1 MKDYAKL
8 LVRNRLPIPR
18 RNRDVDPVPE
28 PVPDTPTRSSRS
40 ATPNPSNMEANHP
53 SNVYRDLDSWRP
65 NKRSDTG
72 VTAQDI
78 MSDEEFA
85 AVKKTGRPSVVEKKK
100 RGVCMTMSVSPEE
113 AEILRRYAASL
124 NMTYSEWARSVLFQ
138 HMKRKVPNRP
148 GNPKDK

>member
-1 MKDYAKL
+1 M
-8 LVRNRLPIPR
+8 
-18 RNRDVDPVPE
+18 DPVPE
-28 PVPDTPTRSSRS
+28 EPSRS
-40 ATPNPSNMEANHP
+40 IRTPAPTTPADGNHP

-65 NKRSDTG
+65 NKRSGNT

-148 GNPKDK
+148 GNPKEK

>member
-8 LVRNRLPIPR
+8 LVRNRFPVPRRHRESREPIPETVSNPAR
-18 RNRDVDPVPE
+18 TPPVPAT
-28 PVPDTPTRSSRS
+28 DTGP
-40 ATPNPSNMEANHP
+40 NHP

-65 NKRSDTG
+65 NKRSGNT

-78 MSDEEFA
+78 MTDEEFA
-85 AVKKTGRPSVVEKKK
+85 SVKKTGRPSVVEKKK

-138 HMKRKVPNRP
+138 HMKRRVPNRP
-148 GNPKDK
+148 GNPKERKD

>member
-1 MKDYAKL
+1 M
-8 LVRNRLPIPR
+8 
-18 RNRDVDPVPE
+18 
-28 PVPDTPTRSSRS
+28 
-40 ATPNPSNMEANHP
+40 
-53 SNVYRDLDSWRP
+53 
-65 NKRSDTG
+65 
-72 VTAQDI
+72 TAQDI

-148 GNPKDK
+148 GNPKEK